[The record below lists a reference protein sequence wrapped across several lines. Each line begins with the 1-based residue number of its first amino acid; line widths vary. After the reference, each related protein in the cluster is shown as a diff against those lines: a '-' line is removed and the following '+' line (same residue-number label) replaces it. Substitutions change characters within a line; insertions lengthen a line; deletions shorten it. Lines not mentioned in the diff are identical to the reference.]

1 MTLNR
6 RPLELMI
13 EALAKAASRH
23 ESQARWHGG
32 GTVAREHDEKAAAMR
47 KLRARLMVLK
57 VAFPEDDYAERAEWS
72 SAAPSPQ
79 DQ

>member
-1 MTLNR
+1 
-6 RPLELMI
+6 MI

-47 KLRARLMVLK
+47 KLRARLMV
-57 VAFPEDDYAERAEWS
+57 PEDDYAERAEWR

>member
-1 MTLNR
+1 
-6 RPLELMI
+6 
-13 EALAKAASRH
+13 
-23 ESQARWHGG
+23 
-32 GTVAREHDEKAAAMR
+32 MR

-57 VAFPEDDYAERAEWS
+57 VAFPEDDYAERAEWR